1 MSTIHIN
8 GQLWLAGL
16 RGQPSRM
23 EPVMAESER
32 RARSGRQVAEHLRSA
47 AWVASYEAVV
57 LNRPR
62 DAIARMERVLEEFP
76 LEPFAPLDRPYLEL
90 AVFYARANQPARARE
105 LLASYSREVPAQ
117 LHQTAKP
124 EFNLATAFTTL
135 AEGNPQQ
142 AVREFQAAD
151 IGMCKVCALP
161 GLARA
166 WQEAGNE
173 DSAVA
178 VLNRYLSLPD
188 DDRAMVDPLERAGA
202 LARLGEIYERRGDT
216 ARALSMNG
224 QFLSLWENADPVFRP
239 VVERVK
245 ERQRRLTAEK

>member
-1 MSTIHIN
+1 
-8 GQLWLAGL
+8 
-16 RGQPSRM
+16 
-23 EPVMAESER
+23 
-32 RARSGRQVAEHLRSA
+32 
-47 AWVASYEAVV
+47 
-57 LNRPR
+57 
-62 DAIARMERVLEEFP
+62 
-76 LEPFAPLDRPYLEL
+76 
-90 AVFYARANQPARARE
+90 
-105 LLASYSREVPAQ
+105 
-117 LHQTAKP
+117 
-124 EFNLATAFTTL
+124 
-135 AEGNPQQ
+135 
-142 AVREFQAAD
+142 
-151 IGMCKVCALP
+151 MCKVCALP